1 MRILVVFLLGTVV
14 VLSGCSSSGGTLA
27 PVEDRTAGPNYGNA
41 VIPPAEPIEQKA
53 DVPRQAEV
61 KPYIAPTAPE
71 PVVVKKNNPAVT
83 SLVSIAD
90 NKVQSGDY
98 ESAAAALERALRH
111 DSQNAELW
119 HRLAEVRLFQHQPE
133 QTESLALK
141 SNALASGER
150 SLMAKNWRLI
160 SKARRLRGDGA
171 GADEAE
177 VRAYQLSK

>member
-1 MRILVVFLLGTVV
+1 MRIRGIILTTTILI
-14 VLSGCSSSGGTLA
+14 SGCTSSGGTLA
-27 PVEDRTAGPNYGNA
+27 PVEDRTTGSNYGNT
-41 VIPPAEPIEQKA
+41 VV
-53 DVPRQAEV
+53 DTPRPDESSSTVKKQAEV
-61 KPYIAPTAPE
+61 TPYVAPE
-71 PVVVKKNNPAVT
+71 APRSVVVKKKNPAVA

-119 HRLAEVRLFQHQPE
+119 HRLAEVRLHQHQPE

-141 SNALASGER
+141 SNALANNER
-150 SLMAKNWRLI
+150 SLMARNWRLI
-160 SKARRLRGDGA
+160 SKARRLRGDGT